1 MDALTALSGGEGS
14 APSTQE
20 LAGKL
25 MAALPT
31 PLPKMMAV
39 ECDEV
44 GGTEKCANSLARAW

>member
-1 MDALTALSGGEGS
+1 
-14 APSTQE
+14 
-20 LAGKL
+20 

-39 ECDEV
+39 ECEEV